1 MEEIRLQKFMAL
13 CGVASRRESEKIIA
27 AGRVCINGKCVT
39 EQGTKIQYP
48 KDTVTVDDI
57 VIKPEKTKHYIMLNK
72 PEGVLSSVK
81 DDRGRECVVSLVDGI
96 DARLYPVGRL
106 DYDTTGLLILTN
118 DGDFMNR
125 VTHPSAEIWKTYRAV
140 VRGVPDESDVKHFAQ
155 GIILDDG
162 KTLPAVLDVVGYK
175 GENAIVEVSI
185 REGRNRQIRRMLDR
199 IGHGVK
205 SLHRISYGT
214 LRLEDLKPG
223 KWRRLSPEEV
233 NELLSCTERE

>member
-27 AGRVCINGKCVT
+27 QGRVAVNGTITT
-39 EQGTKIQYP
+39 EPGTKIKYP
-48 KDTVTVDDI
+48 KDSVTVDGNT
-57 VIKPEKTKHYIMLNK
+57 IKPEKMKHYIMLNK

-81 DDRGRECVVSLVDGI
+81 DDRGRECVVSLVEGI

-106 DYDTTGLLILTN
+106 DYDTTGLLLLTN
-118 DGDFMNR
+118 DGDFMQK

-155 GIILDDG
+155 GIVLDDG

-199 IGHGVK
+199 VGHSVK
-205 SLHRISYGT
+205 SLQRISYGT

-223 KWRRLSPEEV
+223 KWRRLTPDEV
-233 NELLSCTERE
+233 QQLLDSAEKD

>member
-1 MEEIRLQKFMAL
+1 MEEMRLQKFMAI

-27 AGRVCINGKCVT
+27 AGRVCINGQCVT
-39 EQGTKIQYP
+39 ELGIKVQYP
-48 KDTVTVDDI
+48 KDSVTVDNI
-57 VIKPEKTKHYIMLNK
+57 VIKPEKNKHYIMLNK

-81 DDRGRECVVSLVDGI
+81 DDRGRECVVSLVEGI

-155 GIILDDG
+155 GIVLDDG

-223 KWRRLSPEEV
+223 KWRRLSLEEV
-233 NELLSCTERE
+233 NELLNCAERE

>member
-27 AGRVCINGKCVT
+27 AGRVYINGKCVT

-205 SLHRISYGT
+205 SLHRVSYGT

-233 NELLSCTERE
+233 NELLNCTERE